1 MALWSNVIALSYIV
15 FPADFV
21 EGYRVDILVEDERE

>member
-1 MALWSNVIALSYIV
+1 MVECDRLSYIV